1 MKTLIIVRHANALSG
16 WEARVN
22 TDAERPLSPEGIQKA
37 AQTAQALKAR
47 AIAPDIILTSPLL
60 RAVQT
65 ADTISQTIGG
75 QISKETVLNGL
86 HADREVCEFLANQMQ
101 EHNTVIAVG
110 HNPSVAYVL
119 HLFCKEI
126 HHFAPGSFAVLNFEN
141 PHHPQLTYFGE

>member
-65 ADTISQTIGG
+65 ADTISQTVGG
-75 QISKETVLNGL
+75 PISKETVLNGL
-86 HADREVCEFLANQMQ
+86 HADREVCEFWQAKCRS
-101 EHNTVIAVG
+101 I
-110 HNPSVAYVL
+110 
-119 HLFCKEI
+119 I
-126 HHFAPGSFAVLNFEN
+126 R
-141 PHHPQLTYFGE
+141 

>member
-16 WEARVN
+16 WEAQVN

-65 ADTISQTIGG
+65 AETISQTVGG
-75 QISKETVLNGL
+75 PISKETVLNGL

-110 HNPSVAYVL
+110 HNPNVAYVL
-119 HLFCKEI
+119 HLFSKEI

-141 PHHPQLTYFGE
+141 LHHPQLTYFGE